1 MPEKAAKV
9 GRKRPPNG
17 QCGAFFAISKCLHT
31 RAAQPTI
38 RNRFSSVNIMK
49 LGLCLDF
56 QTAETPRMSNQDRP
70 KPGGTPNQRKTK
82 RGKKAAQRA
91 APQPE
96 LKPELTEAASEV
108 ADERVTSVEAIV
120 SEAVMNEPALSEPAL
135 SEPVMSVPA
144 SAPEVTSPPMETEV
158 SAAEVVAGGLPAT
171 IAPAEPL
178 PVGLQTIA
186 SAYRDYTQKSLAEA
200 TSFVEKLAAAR
211 SLDKAVEV
219 QAEFARQ
226 ACETFAADSRKIRT
240 LYRELFWQSL
250 RFPNWPPS
258 QAQR

>member
-1 MPEKAAKV
+1 
-9 GRKRPPNG
+9 
-17 QCGAFFAISKCLHT
+17 
-31 RAAQPTI
+31 
-38 RNRFSSVNIMK
+38 
-49 LGLCLDF
+49 
-56 QTAETPRMSNQDRP
+56 MSNHNRQ
-70 KPGGTPNQRKTK
+70 KPGETPNQRKPK
-82 RGKKAAQRA
+82 RGKKAARQA

-96 LKPELTEAASEV
+96 FNPELAEAASEV
-108 ADERVTSVEAIV
+108 ADDSVTSVEALVSEAIV
-120 SEAVMNEPALSEPAL
+120 SEPVL
-135 SEPVMSVPA
+135 SEPVMSEPA
-144 SAPEVTSPPMETEV
+144 SAPKVTSPPMETV
-158 SAAEVVAGGLPAT
+158 VAAAQAAAGGLPAT
-171 IAPAEPL
+171 ISPAEPS

>member
-1 MPEKAAKV
+1 
-9 GRKRPPNG
+9 
-17 QCGAFFAISKCLHT
+17 
-31 RAAQPTI
+31 
-38 RNRFSSVNIMK
+38 
-49 LGLCLDF
+49 
-56 QTAETPRMSNQDRP
+56 MSNQDRP
-70 KPGGTPNQRKTK
+70 KPGGKPNQRKTK
-82 RGKKAAQRA
+82 RSKKADQKA

-108 ADERVTSVEAIV
+108 ADDGVTSVEALVSEAIV
-120 SEAVMNEPALSEPAL
+120 SE
-135 SEPVMSVPA
+135 PA
-144 SAPEVTSPPMETEV
+144 SAPNVTSPPMETEV
-158 SAAEVVAGGLPAT
+158 AAAQAAAGGLPAT
-171 IAPAEPL
+171 ISPAEPS